1 MKRILAWVMAGTA
14 ALSFAGCARIQT
26 KVVEKPRVDQEIQGN
41 GGYLKGSGPA
51 GGPHSSTRQM
61 LETNI
66 ELPTGEEL
74 NPWRK
79 HHNES
84 APAATRASRPQEPM
98 EPAESTEPEESI
110 PPIVESPESESVSVS
125 APEAAGTTYVVQK
138 GDTLEKI
145 AKKFYGSP
153 KKWYRIYKANK
164 GTLKAPDRIRPGQ
177 KLVIPP
183 AEKEPE
189 AGSHRSRHHEE
200 YK

>member
-1 MKRILAWVMAGTA
+1 MKRILVWMTAGTA
-14 ALSFAGCARIQT
+14 AFSFAGCARIQT

-41 GGYLKGSGPA
+41 RGYLKGSGPES
-51 GGPHSSTRQM
+51 GPRSSTRQM

-79 HHNES
+79 HHKES
-84 APAATRASRPQEPM
+84 APAAG
-98 EPAESTEPEESI
+98 
-110 PPIVESPESESVSVS
+110 
-125 APEAAGTTYVVQK
+125 GTTYVVQK

-145 AKKFYGSP
+145 AKKFYGST
-153 KKWYRIYKANK
+153 KKWYRIFKANK
-164 GTLKAPDRIRPGQ
+164 ETLKSPDRIRPGQ

-183 AEKEPE
+183 AQEQPE
-189 AGSHRSRHHEE
+189 AGHHRSRHHEE

>member
-1 MKRILAWVMAGTA
+1 MKRAFAWLMAGWVGI
-14 ALSFAGCARIQT
+14 SFTGCARIQT

-41 GGYLKGSGPA
+41 RGYLKGSGPE
-51 GGPHSSTRQM
+51 GGPRSSTRQM

-66 ELPTGEEL
+66 ELPTGAEL

-79 HHNES
+79 HPKES
-84 APAATRASRPQEPM
+84 APAVTRASRAQEPM
-98 EPAESTEPEESI
+98 ESAESI
-110 PPIVESPESESVSVS
+110 PPIVESPESESVS
-125 APEAAGTTYVVQK
+125 APEAGTTYVVQK

-145 AKKFYGSP
+145 AKKFYGST

-164 GTLKAPDRIRPGQ
+164 ETLKSPDRIRPGQ

-183 AEKEPE
+183 AQEQPE
-189 AGSHRSRHHEE
+189 AGHHRSRHHEE

>member
-1 MKRILAWVMAGTA
+1 MKRILVWMTAGTA

-41 GGYLKGSGPA
+41 RGYLKGSGPE
-51 GGPHSSTRQM
+51 GGPRSSTRQM

-79 HHNES
+79 HPKES
-84 APAATRASRPQEPM
+84 APAVTRASRAQEPM
-98 EPAESTEPEESI
+98 EPAESI
-110 PPIVESPESESVSVS
+110 PPIVESPESESVST
-125 APEAAGTTYVVQK
+125 PEAGTTYVVQK
-138 GDTLEKI
+138 GDTLQKI
-145 AKKFYGSP
+145 AQKFYGSS
-153 KKWYRIYKANK
+153 KKWYQIYKANK
-164 GTLKAPDRIRPGQ
+164 ETLKTPDRIRPGQ

-183 AEKEPE
+183 AEKQQPE
-189 AGSHRSRHHEE
+189 AGHHRSGHHEE